1 MIGLRT
7 TSQVVIQTDIVRRE
21 ELVTLLACDQLEQ
34 AVQLQV
40 QERLAQASAQA
51 QSIVQQAQAEAE
63 RMRHVARKRFLRS
76 GRLGY
81 AAGQRAAVRDWNRQ
95 CIHSLD
101 DAQQRWHAER
111 EHWIEV
117 VVDACS
123 ALLHD
128 QDPSALYQR
137 AAHAL
142 DRVGAL
148 KARGLTVHV
157 AYGQGKQARA
167 AFAALTP
174 TGDSVRIAVCES
186 DAIAPG
192 NCRCE
197 WAGGCLE
204 TGLQLELEMLREAL
218 GRATPTS
225 PPPAES
231 APPPHAAAPET
242 AAEDNVLESTE
253 AESLYGEDDGEDAAS
268 ASVLSPSAV
277 MPPPTTESQPS
288 LSAQPGDADAHWGA
302 VA

>member
-21 ELVTLLACDQLEQ
+21 ELVTLQACDQLEQ

-40 QERLAQASAQA
+40 QEHLDKAIAQA

-63 RMRHVARKRFLRS
+63 RIRHVARKRFRRS

-95 CIHSLD
+95 CIDALD
-101 DAQQRWHAER
+101 DAQQRWRAER
-111 EHWIEV
+111 EHWIGV
-117 VVDACS
+117 VVDACA

-142 DRVGAL
+142 DCAGAS

-157 AYGQGKQARA
+157 AYGEGKQARA
-167 AFAALTP
+167 AFAALT
-174 TGDSVRIAVCES
+174 TAKDSPRIAVCES

-192 NCRCE
+192 YCRCE

-218 GRATPTS
+218 GRATPSS
-225 PPPAES
+225 PPLAQS
-231 APPPHAAAPET
+231 APQPHVAASKT
-242 AAEDNVLESTE
+242 VAEDPVPESTHVKPQSGGNDE
-253 AESLYGEDDGEDAAS
+253 EDAAS
-268 ASVLSPSAV
+268 AAMVSPSAV
-277 MPPPTTESQPS
+277 VPPPTESELS
-288 LSAQPGDADAHWGA
+288 LRAQSGAADAHWGA